1 MISLEQYISESKL
14 DDSIGNILGELF
26 TGTKISKDTLI
37 STLKNLDMKN
47 LSNMS
52 KYYNYTE
59 SSQFLPYCPGD
70 DMFLNESNKNTIV
83 ELLAD
88 YIIKYCLDRKYND
101 NIILEP
107 LNDEFNTRHLYPF
120 HSTSLI
126 RLSALAY

>member
-1 MISLEQYISESKL
+1 MISLEQYINESKL

-59 SSQFLPYCPGD
+59 SSQFLPYCPVD

-88 YIIKYCLDRKYND
+88 YIIKYKANK
-101 NIILEP
+101 
-107 LNDEFNTRHLYPF
+107 
-120 HSTSLI
+120 
-126 RLSALAY
+126 

>member
-1 MISLEQYISESKL
+1 MISLEQYINESKL

-26 TGTKISKDTLI
+26 TGTKISKDILI

-52 KYYNYTE
+52 NYYNYTE

-88 YIIKYCLDRKYND
+88 YIIKYKANK
-101 NIILEP
+101 
-107 LNDEFNTRHLYPF
+107 
-120 HSTSLI
+120 
-126 RLSALAY
+126 